1 MNEYDG
7 GAKLTPKR
15 KALGGISLPLD
26 DESDRIPDDEDE
38 SAFDHSGDHDDC
50 D

>member
-1 MNEYDG
+1 MNEYSG
-7 GAKLTPKR
+7 GAKLTPK
-15 KALGGISLPLD
+15 KKFSGGMSLRLD

-38 SAFDHSGDHDDC
+38 SELDHSGDHDDR